1 MQMLSVPMINFIR
14 PTVAV
19 PTIRQGTILFYSV
32 ISMALTADFKKFA
45 YSMAMNSLAQA

>member
-1 MQMLSVPMINFIR
+1 MQILSVPMVNFIR

-19 PTIRQGTILFYSV
+19 PTITQSTFPFYSV

>member
-1 MQMLSVPMINFIR
+1 MQILSVPMVNFIR
-14 PTVAV
+14 PNIALPNITQSTFQVY
-19 PTIRQGTILFYSV
+19 LV